1 MLYARLR
8 MTTRRQTAKGEARPY
23 LLHFL
28 RSLNSAP
35 TQPTKG
41 TTTMNDKE
49 PTIIQIL
56 SKQTSLDLWL
66 VDEEELDT
74 DEVVKSLMVTG
85 FYIHGQPLIGATDC
99 GAVTDIRNAQIHLLG
114 KHCTPDRPELV
125 LAQLKLLQEQNREL
139 EQINAWLREENK
151 IPEAAK
157 EPTV

>member
-1 MLYARLR
+1 
-8 MTTRRQTAKGEARPY
+8 
-23 LLHFL
+23 
-28 RSLNSAP
+28 
-35 TQPTKG
+35 
-41 TTTMNDKE
+41 MNDKE